1 MDASGLD
8 FQDIFGLLRAG
19 SAPSL
24 SSEELASRISSC
36 VMSQTANAP
45 APSVTHTELMC
56 LCLTLTES
64 IISRLTAQSLP
75 QDATGFYEDVT
86 RRLFGE
92 MNLMAKLVG

>member
-36 VMSQTANAP
+36 VSQTANAP

-64 IISRLTAQSLP
+64 IVSRLTAQSLP

-92 MNLMAKLVG
+92 MNLMAKLVR